1 MLNNIGVALVKSG
14 NFVDALSTF
23 EECLEA
29 NGDYA
34 TALNLT
40 ITAYLLDD
48 SEKMREAF
56 QRLVDI
62 PPMTD
67 DETKHVDEP
76 DILLAQVRC
85 RSRIAETGRSFFRFL
100 TTTT

>member
-1 MLNNIGVALVKSG
+1 MLNNIGVALVRSG
-14 NFVDALSTF
+14 NFVDALATF
-23 EECLEA
+23 EECLES

-48 SEKMREAF
+48 SDKMREAF

-62 PPMTD
+62 PPMVD
-67 DETKHVDEP
+67 DEPKHADEP
-76 DILLAQVRC
+76 DILMAQVQF
-85 RSRIAETGRSFFRFL
+85 SLLFAFKL
-100 TTTT
+100 T